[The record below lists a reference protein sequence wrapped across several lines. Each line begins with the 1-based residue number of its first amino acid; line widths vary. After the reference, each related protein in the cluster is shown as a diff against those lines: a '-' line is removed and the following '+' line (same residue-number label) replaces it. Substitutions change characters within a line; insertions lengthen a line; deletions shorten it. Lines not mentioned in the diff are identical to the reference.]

1 VGEIKKDDLPMNFE
15 KALGEFE
22 GNREIL
28 MELLWKLIEDVRDQ
42 IGKIHKA
49 IPDGNIEVV
58 RREAHTIK
66 GAAAML
72 TAVDLSNVASE
83 LEQLAK
89 SGSLEGSTEIIE
101 HIENEFNRLEDYIRK
116 CEKGIP

>member
-1 VGEIKKDDLPMNFE
+1 MGETNKEDRPMNFE

-28 MELLWKLIEDVRDQ
+28 MELLWRLIED
-42 IGKIHKA
+42 
-49 IPDGNIEVV
+49 V

-66 GAAAML
+66 GGAAML
-72 TAVDLSNVASE
+72 TANDLSNVASE

-89 SGSLEGSTEIIE
+89 SGSLEGSTGIIE
-101 HIENEFNRLEDYIRK
+101 RIEQEFNRLEDYVRK
-116 CEKGIP
+116 KDHSS